1 MSIAKVSVIVPVYNV
16 EEYLN
21 RCIDSLLKQT
31 LKEIEIIL
39 VDDGSTDSSPQI
51 CDEYEKNNSNIKVLH
66 LENGGP
72 ARARNKGIEIAT
84 GEYIGFADSDDY
96 CHPEQFE
103 KLYQNAKD
111 NNSDIAMCSFF
122 VDSVKG
128 LEPIIIPFQPLYN
141 SNEEVKN
148 KVIRCFYGEYVHG
161 LNSLWIK
168 IFRRSLLNDNNI
180 RMDETLKRAEDMWF
194 VFESL
199 KVSDAFSYINDNL
212 YYYYQNESSIMH
224 NAQNDSYEHWVR
236 NRKRLLKE
244 NEEFGFEID
253 KNLFYKD
260 FIYKTIMF
268 CRDKVKQNQKDIAAS
283 VLNDEFFKS
292 VIKYDNYLPIHIRL
306 INLFVKVRLN
316 KLSILVL
323 KVWQK
328 MY

>member
-1 MSIAKVSVIVPVYNV
+1 MDIANVSVVVPVYNA

-21 RCIDSLLKQT
+21 RCVDSLLKQT

-39 VDDGSTDSSPQI
+39 VDDGSTDSSSQI
-51 CDEYEKNNSNIKVLH
+51 CDEYAKNNSNIKVLH

-128 LEPIIIPFQPLYN
+128 LEPIIIPFKPLYN
-141 SNEEVKN
+141 SNAEIKN
-148 KVIRCFYGEYVHG
+148 DVIKCFYGEYVHG

-194 VFESL
+194 VFDVL
-199 KVSDAFSYINDNL
+199 KVSNVFSYINDNL

-224 NAQNDSYEHWVR
+224 NSKNDSYEYWVR

-244 NEEFGFEID
+244 NEEFDFEID
-253 KNLFYKD
+253 NNLFYKD

-268 CRDKVKQNQKDIAAS
+268 CRDKIKVNEFDVFKA
-283 VLNDEFFKS
+283 VVNDEFFN
-292 VIKYDNYLPIHIRL
+292 VAIKFDDNLPIHIRL
-306 INLFVKVRLN
+306 INLLVKVRLN
-316 KLSILVL
+316 KLLILVL
-323 KVWQK
+323 KIW
-328 MY
+328 

>member
-1 MSIAKVSVIVPVYNV
+1 MDIANVSVVVPVYNA

-21 RCIDSLLKQT
+21 RCVDSLLKQT

-39 VDDGSTDSSPQI
+39 VDDGSTDSSSQI
-51 CDEYEKNNSNIKVLH
+51 CDEYAKNNSNIKVLH

-128 LEPIIIPFQPLYN
+128 LEPIIIPFKPLYN
-141 SNEEVKN
+141 SNAEIKN
-148 KVIRCFYGEYVHG
+148 DVIKCFYGEYVHG

-194 VFESL
+194 VFDVL
-199 KVSDAFSYINDNL
+199 KVSNVFSYINDNL

-224 NAQNDSYEHWVR
+224 NSKNDSYEHWVR

-244 NEEFGFEID
+244 NEEFDFEID
-253 KNLFYKD
+253 NNLFYKD

-268 CRDKVKQNQKDIAAS
+268 CRDKIKVNEFDVFKA
-283 VLNDEFFKS
+283 VVNDEFFN
-292 VIKYDNYLPIHIRL
+292 VAIKFDDNLPIHIRL
-306 INLFVKVRLN
+306 INLLVKVRLN
-316 KLSILVL
+316 KLLILVL
-323 KVWQK
+323 KIW
-328 MY
+328 

>member
-1 MSIAKVSVIVPVYNV
+1 MDIANVSVVVPVYNA

-21 RCIDSLLKQT
+21 RCVDSLLKQT

-39 VDDGSTDSSPQI
+39 VDDGSTDLSSQI

-128 LEPIIIPFQPLYN
+128 LEPIIIPFKSLYN
-141 SNEEVKN
+141 SNAEIKNDVVK
-148 KVIRCFYGEYVHG
+148 CFYGEYVHG

-168 IFRRSLLNDNNI
+168 IFRMSLLNDNNI

-194 VFESL
+194 VFDAL
-199 KVSDAFSYINDNL
+199 KVSNVFSYINDNL

-224 NAQNDSYEHWVR
+224 NSKNDSYEHWVR

-244 NEEFGFEID
+244 NEEFDFEID
-253 KNLFYKD
+253 NNLFYKD

-268 CRDKVKQNQKDIAAS
+268 CRDKIKVNEFDVFKA
-283 VLNDEFFKS
+283 VVNDEFFN
-292 VIKYDNYLPIHIRL
+292 VAIKFDDNLPIHIRL
-306 INLFVKVRLN
+306 INLLVKVRLN
-316 KLSILVL
+316 KLLILIL
-323 KVWQK
+323 KIW
-328 MY
+328 

>member
-1 MSIAKVSVIVPVYNV
+1 MDKNIKLSIIVPVYNV

-180 RMDETLKRAEDMWF
+180 RMDETLRRAEDKWF
-194 VFESL
+194 IFEAL
-199 KVSDAFSYINDNL
+199 KVSDVFSYIKDNL

-224 NAQNDSYEHWVR
+224 NSQNDSYEQLL
-236 NRKRLLKE
+236 NGKKRLLKE
-244 NEEFGFEID
+244 NEELGFELD
-253 KNLFYKD
+253 NNSFYKD
-260 FIYKTIMF
+260 FIYMTIMF
-268 CRDKVKQNQKDIAAS
+268 CRDKIKANEFDVFKA
-283 VLNDEFFKS
+283 VVNDEFFIKS
-292 VIKYDNYLPIHIRL
+292 MSYTAFLPIHIRFLCDL
-306 INLFVKVRLN
+306 IKLKLN
-316 KLSILVL
+316 FLVIFIC
-323 KVWQK
+323 KIW
-328 MY
+328 

>member
-1 MSIAKVSVIVPVYNV
+1 MDKNIKLSIIVPVYNV

-141 SNEEVKN
+141 SNEEIKN

-180 RMDETLKRAEDMWF
+180 RMDETLRRAEDKWF
-194 VFESL
+194 IFEAL
-199 KVSDAFSYINDNL
+199 KVSDVFSYIKENL

-224 NAQNDSYEHWVR
+224 NSQNDSYEQLL
-236 NRKRLLKE
+236 NGKKRLLKE
-244 NEEFGFEID
+244 NEKLGFELD
-253 KNLFYKD
+253 NNSFYKD
-260 FIYKTIMF
+260 FIYMTIMF
-268 CRDKVKQNQKDIAAS
+268 CRDKIKANEFDVFKA
-283 VLNDEFFKS
+283 VVNDEFFIKS
-292 VIKYDNYLPIHIRL
+292 MSYTAFLPIHIRFLCDL
-306 INLFVKVRLN
+306 IKLKLN
-316 KLSILVL
+316 FLVIFIC
-323 KVWQK
+323 KIW
-328 MY
+328 

>member
-1 MSIAKVSVIVPVYNV
+1 MNIANVSVVVPVYNA

-21 RCIDSLLKQT
+21 RCVDSLLKQT

-39 VDDGSTDSSPQI
+39 VDDGSTDSSSQI
-51 CDEYEKNNSNIKVLH
+51 CDEYAKNNSNIKVLH

-72 ARARNKGIEIAT
+72 ARARNKGIDIAT

-96 CHPEQFE
+96 CHPEQFK

-128 LEPIIIPFQPLYN
+128 LEPIIIPFKPLYN
-141 SNEEVKN
+141 SNAEIKN
-148 KVIRCFYGEYVHG
+148 DVIKCFYGEYVHG

-194 VFESL
+194 VFDAL
-199 KVSDAFSYINDNL
+199 KVSNVFSYINDNL

-224 NAQNDSYEHWVR
+224 NSKNDSYEHWVR

-244 NEEFGFEID
+244 NEEFDFEID
-253 KNLFYKD
+253 NNLFYKD

-268 CRDKVKQNQKDIAAS
+268 CRDKIKVNEFDVFKA
-283 VLNDEFFKS
+283 VVNDEFFN
-292 VIKYDNYLPIHIRL
+292 VAIKFDDNLPIHIRL
-306 INLFVKVRLN
+306 INLLVKVRLN
-316 KLSILVL
+316 KLLILVL
-323 KVWQK
+323 KIW
-328 MY
+328 

>member
-1 MSIAKVSVIVPVYNV
+1 MSIAKVSVVVPVYNAD
-16 EEYLN
+16 EYLN

-39 VDDGSTDSSPQI
+39 VDDGSTDLSSQI

-111 NNSDIAMCSFF
+111 NNCDIAMCSFF

-128 LEPIIIPFQPLYN
+128 FEPIIIPFKPLYN
-141 SNEEVKN
+141 SNEEIKN
-148 KVIRCFYGEYVHG
+148 NVIKCFYGEYVHG
-161 LNSLWIK
+161 LNSLCIK
-168 IFRRSLLNDNNI
+168 IFRMSLLNDNNI

-194 VFESL
+194 VFDAL
-199 KVSDAFSYINDNL
+199 KVSNVFSYINDNL

-224 NAQNDSYEHWVR
+224 NSKNDSYEHWVR

-253 KNLFYKD
+253 NNLFYKD

-268 CRDKVKQNQKDIAAS
+268 CRDKIKANEFDIFKTI
-283 VLNDEFFKS
+283 VTDEFFIKS
-292 VIKYDNYLPIHIRL
+292 ISYTALLPIHIRFLCDL
-306 INLFVKVRLN
+306 IKVKL
-316 KLSILVL
+316 KFLVIFIC
-323 KVWQK
+323 KIW
-328 MY
+328 